1 MALTVWTQRSGY
13 RFSTIQERS
22 IVDLQLPTA
31 GDVVTTLQITN
42 AGTNYPTNGG
52 SASVSGGS
60 GTGMV
65 VQYAC
70 VSNQVIAI
78 SVNIPGVGY
87 RDGDVITILA
97 GNSNCQFTLNIDF
110 LVTYSVISGKLPIG
124 LRIVN
129 NTIQGTPFEVP
140 RTTDFEFVI
149 RASNGTQIADR
160 TFFWT
165 IEGSDEPEWQTA
177 AGTLPIGPNDQY
189 YILDSSY
196 VDFQLS
202 VTDFDTATGQSLK
215 FFQPKDGGQLP
226 PGLILTQDGRIVGW
240 IQPALAIPLNVG
252 TGAYDTAVFDTV
264 AYDFGYRPSNGY
276 DSYLYDTTNYDYSV
290 DSLTPKKLNR
300 YYEFLVTVTD
310 GDTSSTRKF
319 KIFVVGDDYFRA
331 DTVAINSGNGA
342 YTVDGTY
349 VRAPIW
355 VTPSN
360 LGVRRAN
367 NYVTLKLDTYEAIDL
382 GQITYS
388 LDTVN
393 PVMSA
398 KAYTT
403 STLENKIG
411 RNLLRIR
418 NASAV
423 PTTASKISLSK
434 YVTGADS
441 TVYKIVN
448 VQTIS
453 STEYV
458 LTVLPNLTCEIFNNT
473 FLELGTLS
481 ILPPGIVFD
490 SGTSEVFG
498 VVPYQPA
505 ITQTYNFSITAT
517 RYSDKAET
525 ASATRTFTIQLI
537 GELDSVI
544 TWNSPSA
551 LGTIGANYIST
562 LALNAS
568 STIADSAILY
578 VLESGSLPPGLTLA
592 LDGEIVG
599 KVNQFGSG
607 TRYCGTWVSNRNYLL
622 NDVVKYSGVYY
633 KRITP
638 GSSLSFNIAQWDLY
652 SFTNPGIITFDGGD
666 LLLDAGD
673 TTVDKSYTF
682 TVQARDILSYSA
694 ISRTFTL
701 DIDTPNDRLYSNMVV
716 KPFLKQSQRDAFRE
730 FITDSNIFSSGS
742 IYRPSDPNFGIQ
754 NDLKMLVFA
763 GIETKSAAEV
773 VSAVGRNHKPK
784 KFKLGDVKKA
794 QAKITGTNTVVYE
807 IIYIE
812 VIDPLEIGKIS
823 LPNVI
828 ATVNSNTAITIDQN
842 NQYYN
847 GPFNQDTSYF
857 KPADPFEVSIDRSDV
872 FAGDPNSSLRFPASV
887 ALWRERIKSIGL
899 RERNYLPLWMRTIQ
913 DGSVQELDYVKA
925 IPLCYCKPGTGD
937 DILLNIK
944 NRAFDFK
951 QIDYVIDRYI
961 IDSVTGYSADK
972 YIAFKNDRTTIS

>member
-1 MALTVWTQRSGY
+1 MALSIWTERSGY
-13 RFSTIQERS
+13 RFATIQEKS
-22 IVDLQLPTA
+22 IVDIPLPVSSSS
-31 GDVVTTLQITN
+31 GIT
-42 AGTNYPTNGG
+42 
-52 SASVSGGS
+52 
-60 GTGMV
+60 
-65 VQYAC
+65 
-70 VSNQVIAI
+70 
-78 SVNIPGVGY
+78 
-87 RDGDVITILA
+87 
-97 GNSNCQFTLNIDF
+97 F
-110 LVTYSVISGKLPIG
+110 SVISGKLPIG

-129 NTIQGTPFEVP
+129 DNIQGTPFEVS

-149 RASNGTQIADR
+149 RATDGTQISDR

-196 VDFQLS
+196 VDFQLQ
-202 VTDFDTATGQSLK
+202 VTDFDTAAGQTLK

-226 PGLILTQDGRIVGW
+226 PGLILTNDGRLVGW
-240 IQPALAIPLNVG
+240 IQPALAIPLTAGNG
-252 TGAYDTAVFDTV
+252 TYDTAVFDTV
-264 AYDFGYRPSNGY
+264 GYDFGYRPSNGY
-276 DSYLYDTTNYDYSV
+276 DSYLYDTTNFDFSV

-300 YYEFLVTVTD
+300 FYEFLVTVTD

-331 DTVAINSGNGA
+331 DTVAINTGNGV

-367 NYVTLKLDTYEAIDL
+367 NYLTLKLDTYEALNL

-388 LDTVN
+388 LDAVN
-393 PVMSA
+393 PVTSG
-398 KAYTT
+398 KTYTT

-418 NASAV
+418 SASAA
-423 PTTASKISLSK
+423 PTVSSKLSLSR
-434 YVTGADS
+434 YVTGADD
-441 TVYKIVN
+441 TVYNIVN

-458 LTVLPNLTCEIFNNT
+458 LTVNPSLTIEIPNQT
-473 FLELGTLS
+473 FIELGTLS
-481 ILPPGIVFD
+481 ILPPGMVFD
-490 SGTSEVFG
+490 SGTAEVFG

-505 ITQTYNFSITAT
+505 ITKTYNFSVTAT
-517 RYSDKAET
+517 RFSDKAET
-525 ASATRTFTIQLI
+525 ASATRTFSIQLI

-544 TWNSPSA
+544 TWNTPSSM
-551 LGTIGANYIST
+551 GSIGANYIST
-562 LALNAS
+562 LSLNAS
-568 STIADSAILY
+568 STITDSVILY
-578 VLESGSLPPGLTLA
+578 VLESGRLPPGLTLN

-622 NDVVKYSGVYY
+622 NDVVKYNGVYY
-633 KRITP
+633 KSTTP
-638 GSSLSFNIAQWDLY
+638 GSSLTFNIAQWIAY
-652 SFTNPGIITFDGGD
+652 TFTNPGIITFDGGD

-694 ISRTFTL
+694 VSRTFTIE
-701 DIDTPNDRLYSNMVV
+701 IDTPNDRLYSNMVV
-716 KPFLKQSQRDAFRE
+716 KPFLKQTQRDLFNG

-742 IYRPSDPNFGIQ
+742 IYRPNDPNFGIQ

-773 VSAVGRNHKPK
+773 VSAIGRNHKPK

-794 QAKITGTNTVVYE
+794 QAKIIGTNTVVYE
-807 IIYIE
+807 VIYLE

-823 LPNVI
+823 LPSVI
-828 ATVNSNTAITIDQN
+828 ATPNSNRSITIDQN

-847 GPFNQDTSYF
+847 GPFDQDTQYF
-857 KPADPFEVSIDRSDV
+857 APADPFDVSIDSNDV

-887 ALWRERIKSIGL
+887 ALWRNRIKAIGL

-925 IPLCYCKPGTGD
+925 IPLCYCKPGMAD

>member
-22 IVDLQLPTA
+22 IVNISLPVSLSN
-31 GDVVTTLQITN
+31 GIT
-42 AGTNYPTNGG
+42 
-52 SASVSGGS
+52 
-60 GTGMV
+60 
-65 VQYAC
+65 
-70 VSNQVIAI
+70 
-78 SVNIPGVGY
+78 
-87 RDGDVITILA
+87 
-97 GNSNCQFTLNIDF
+97 F
-110 LVTYSVISGKLPIG
+110 SVISGKLPIG

-129 NTIQGTPFEVP
+129 NTIQGSPFEVP

-149 RASNGTQIADR
+149 RATDGTQIADR

-177 AGTLPIGPNDQY
+177 TGTLPIGPNDQY

-196 VDFQLS
+196 VDFQLQ
-202 VTDFDTATGQSLK
+202 VTDFDTAAGQTLK

-226 PGLILTQDGRIVGW
+226 PGLILTNDGRLVGW
-240 IQPALAIPLNVG
+240 IQPALAIPLTAGNG
-252 TGAYDTAVFDTV
+252 TYDTAVFDTV
-264 AYDFGYRPSNGY
+264 GYDFGYRPSNGY
-276 DSYLYDTTNYDYSV
+276 DSYLYDTTNFDFSV
-290 DSLTPKKLNR
+290 DSLPPRKLNR

-331 DTVAINSGNGA
+331 DTVAINTGNGV

-367 NYVTLKLDTYEAIDL
+367 NYLTLKLDTYEGIDF

-393 PVMSA
+393 PVMSG
-398 KAYTT
+398 KSFTT

-423 PTTASKISLSK
+423 PTVSSKLSLSR
-434 YVTGADS
+434 YVTGADD
-441 TVYKIVN
+441 TVYNIVN

-453 STEYV
+453 PTEYV
-458 LTVLPNLTCEIFNNT
+458 LTVNPSLTIEIPNQT
-473 FLELGTLS
+473 FIELGTLS
-481 ILPPGIVFD
+481 ILPPGMVFD
-490 SGTSEVFG
+490 AGTSEVFG

-505 ITQTYNFSITAT
+505 ITKTYNFSVTAT
-517 RYSDKAET
+517 RFSDKAET
-525 ASATRTFTIQLI
+525 ASATRTFSIQLI

-544 TWNSPSA
+544 TWNTPNNIGS
-551 LGTIGANYIST
+551 IGANYIST
-562 LALNAS
+562 LSLSAS
-568 STIADSAILY
+568 STITNSVILY
-578 VLESGSLPPGLTLA
+578 VLESGSLPPGLTLN

-607 TRYCGTWVSNRNYLL
+607 TRYCGTWVSNRSYLL
-622 NDVVKYSGVYY
+622 NDVVKYNGAYY
-633 KRITP
+633 RAITP
-638 GSSLSFNIAQWDLY
+638 GSSATFNNAQWNSY
-652 SFTNPGIITFDGGD
+652 TFTNPGIITFDGGD
-666 LLLDAGD
+666 LLLDAGS

-694 ISRTFTL
+694 VSRTFTI

-716 KPFLKQSQRDAFRE
+716 KPFLKQSQRDLFKS

-773 VSAVGRNHKPK
+773 VSAIGRNHKPK

-807 IIYIE
+807 VIYLE
-812 VIDPLEIGKIS
+812 VIDPLEIGKTS
-823 LPNVI
+823 LPNII
-828 ATVNSNTAITIDQN
+828 ATTNSNRSITIDQN

-847 GPFNQDTSYF
+847 GPFNQDTAYF
-857 KPADPFEVSIDRSDV
+857 SPADPFEVSIDSNDV

-899 RERNYLPLWMRTIQ
+899 RERNYLPLWMRTVQ

-925 IPLCYCKPGTGD
+925 IPLCYCKPGMAD

-944 NRAFDFK
+944 NYLKNNTDFSFNK
-951 QIDYVIDRYI
+951 IDYVIDRYI

>member
-1 MALTVWTQRSGY
+1 MALSIWTERSGY
-13 RFSTIQERS
+13 RFATIQERS
-22 IVDLQLPTA
+22 IVDIPLPVSSSS
-31 GDVVTTLQITN
+31 GIT
-42 AGTNYPTNGG
+42 
-52 SASVSGGS
+52 
-60 GTGMV
+60 
-65 VQYAC
+65 
-70 VSNQVIAI
+70 
-78 SVNIPGVGY
+78 
-87 RDGDVITILA
+87 
-97 GNSNCQFTLNIDF
+97 F
-110 LVTYSVISGKLPIG
+110 SVISGKLPIG

-129 NTIQGTPFEVP
+129 DNIQGTPFEVP

-149 RASNGTQIADR
+149 RATDGTQISDR

-196 VDFQLS
+196 VDFQLQ
-202 VTDFDTATGQSLK
+202 VTDFDTAAGQNLK

-226 PGLILTQDGRIVGW
+226 PGLILTEDGRIVGW
-240 IQPALAIPLNVG
+240 IQPALAIPLTAGNG
-252 TGAYDTAVFDTV
+252 TYDTAVFDTV
-264 AYDFGYRPSNGY
+264 GYDFGYRPSNGY
-276 DSYLYDTTNYDYSV
+276 DSYLYDTTNFDYSV

-331 DTVAINSGNGA
+331 DTVAINSGNGV

-355 VTPSN
+355 VTPNN

-367 NYVTLKLDTYEAIDL
+367 NYLTLKLDTYEALDL

-388 LDTVN
+388 LDSVN
-393 PVMSA
+393 PVMSG
-398 KAYTT
+398 KTYTT

-423 PTTASKISLSK
+423 PTVSSKLSLSR
-434 YVTGADS
+434 YVTGADD
-441 TVYKIVN
+441 TVYNIVN

-453 STEYV
+453 ATEYV
-458 LTVLPNLTCEIFNNT
+458 LTVNPSLTIEIPNQT
-473 FLELGTLS
+473 FIELGTLS
-481 ILPPGIVFD
+481 ILPPGMVFD

-505 ITQTYNFSITAT
+505 ITKTYNFSITAT
-517 RYSDKAET
+517 RFSDKAET
-525 ASATRTFTIQLI
+525 ASATRTFSIQLI

-544 TWNSPSA
+544 TWNTPSDI
-551 LGTIGANYIST
+551 GSIGANYIST
-562 LALNAS
+562 LSLSAS
-568 STIADSAILY
+568 STISDSVILY
-578 VLESGSLPPGLTLA
+578 VLESGSLPPGLTLN

-607 TRYCGTWVSNRNYLL
+607 TRYCGTWVSNRSYLL
-622 NDVVKYSGVYY
+622 NDVVKYNGVYY
-633 KRITP
+633 KAITP
-638 GSSLSFNIAQWDLY
+638 SISASFNTAQWESY
-652 SFTNPGIITFDGGD
+652 TFTNPGIITFDGGD
-666 LLLDAGD
+666 LLLDAGS

-694 ISRTFTL
+694 VSRTFTIN
-701 DIDTPNDRLYSNMVV
+701 IDTPNDRLYSNMVV
-716 KPFLKQSQRDAFRE
+716 KPFLKQTQRDLFRE

-773 VSAVGRNHKPK
+773 VSAIGRNHKPK

-807 IIYIE
+807 VIYLE

-828 ATVNSNTAITIDQN
+828 ATTNSNRAITIDQN
-842 NQYYN
+842 NQYYT
-847 GPFNQDTSYF
+847 GPFNQDTQYF
-857 KPADPFEVSIDRSDV
+857 APADPFEVSIDSNDV

-887 ALWRERIKSIGL
+887 ALWRERIKAIGL
-899 RERNYLPLWMRTIQ
+899 KERNYLPLWMRTIQ
-913 DGSVQELDYVKA
+913 DGSVQELDYIKA
-925 IPLCYCKPGTGD
+925 IPLCYCKPGMAD